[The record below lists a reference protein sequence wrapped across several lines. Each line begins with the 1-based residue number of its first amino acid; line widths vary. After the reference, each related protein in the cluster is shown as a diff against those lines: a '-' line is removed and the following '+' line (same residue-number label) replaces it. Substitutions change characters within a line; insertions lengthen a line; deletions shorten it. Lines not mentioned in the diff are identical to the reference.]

1 MELNRWLSIF
11 GMIHLACVGVFMC
24 VFAYCCCI
32 FSESIARLCI
42 KSAWWVLCTLACLC
56 VLLYLLC
63 QWSLDGMV
71 VCSVYAT
78 THICPHVCVT
88 RTMLGD
94 QIVCVPTGGM
104 PAPEQSPVTEE
115 GLLLTIREG
124 TQHTNRNMEADTT
137 ANNILASVK
146 EQVQQIQ

>member
-1 MELNRWLSIF
+1 
-11 GMIHLACVGVFMC
+11 
-24 VFAYCCCI
+24 
-32 FSESIARLCI
+32 
-42 KSAWWVLCTLACLC
+42 
-56 VLLYLLC
+56 
-63 QWSLDGMV
+63 MV
-71 VCSVYAT
+71 VCSVHAT
-78 THICPHVCVT
+78 THICPHVCAT

-115 GLLLTIREG
+115 GLLLNIREG